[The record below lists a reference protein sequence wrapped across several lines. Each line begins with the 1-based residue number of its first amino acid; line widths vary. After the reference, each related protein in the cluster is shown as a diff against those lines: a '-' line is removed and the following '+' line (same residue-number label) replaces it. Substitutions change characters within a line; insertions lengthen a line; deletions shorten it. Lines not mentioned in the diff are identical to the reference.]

1 MLNMYDEKD
10 LMTFEI
16 IQLQRR
22 SNKSIYIYIYITL
35 IVDVPILIDV
45 KRWPLQLLDLY
56 KRKFDGCHI
65 IPSSREFRPEIIN
78 L

>member
-1 MLNMYDEKD
+1 MLNMYDDKD

-35 IVDVPILIDV
+35 IVDVHILIDV
-45 KRWPLQLLDLY
+45 KR
-56 KRKFDGCHI
+56 
-65 IPSSREFRPEIIN
+65 
-78 L
+78 